1 MASSLHKVCPGLLA
15 GVYEMELIANLLLA
29 CTMCMCCFCDSQ
41 RLQRAFI
48 SMFRVSFEVLW
59 NEEESFFFLQWALA
73 GGIIPISEQVYFL
86 LRKFL
91 CSFSEGVKE
100 RISTAQASS
109 WDCDTIVYQHQFQ
122 AADVWGVKK
131 EKSIFLKKK
140 KQPKTSCNI
149 VQLSKPLIMFKSG

>member
-1 MASSLHKVCPGLLA
+1 MKK
-15 GVYEMELIANLLLA
+15 
-29 CTMCMCCFCDSQ
+29 
-41 RLQRAFI
+41 
-48 SMFRVSFEVLW
+48 
-59 NEEESFFFLQWALA
+59 SFFFLQWALA

-122 AADVWGVKK
+122 AADV
-131 EKSIFLKKK
+131 
-140 KQPKTSCNI
+140 
-149 VQLSKPLIMFKSG
+149 